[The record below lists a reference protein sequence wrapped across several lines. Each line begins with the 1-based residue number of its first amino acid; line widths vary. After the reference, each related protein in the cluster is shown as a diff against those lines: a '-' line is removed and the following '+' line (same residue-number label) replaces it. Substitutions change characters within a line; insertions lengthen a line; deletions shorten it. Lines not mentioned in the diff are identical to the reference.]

1 MGINMAEGEEDTNG
15 VDLQPVSTVSV
26 VIRDMPE
33 SPYYLL
39 LEIRRRLGW
48 TTWVEMA
55 DDVVKRYSDGG

>member
-1 MGINMAEGEEDTNG
+1 MAEHEEGGNSS
-15 VDLQPVSTVSV
+15 DLQPVQTVSI

-33 SPYYLL
+33 STYYLL

-48 TTWVEMA
+48 TTWVDMA